1 MNSLQGESDI
11 LVVGAGAKAAALA
24 AKVHTINTLGL
35 AEISMTVIEK
45 TEPAASWL
53 GRNGMTSGEEPLA
66 IPPVKDVGFP
76 YQSSRQ
82 FGSLGD
88 AIDGELLPLTW
99 QRFAMERHEYAAWVN
114 AGSPSVMHRD
124 YGEYLGW
131 VLEQTTEGICIYDG
145 RVTEIALADGHDR
158 WEVEVAERGRPEDP
172 ERHFGHSLVL
182 TGPGVHRHFPH
193 DPDVEPR
200 VFHCDSRREEFA
212 RVPEG
217 EAVEIAIIGGGES
230 ALSALVFLRDLRPE
244 ARLTI
249 YTPTLPL
256 SRGESF
262 LENRVFADP
271 DNVDWEHLDSQTRRD
286 FVKHCDRGV
295 FDASVL
301 ERISDDDHL
310 SFVTG
315 RAVHVSLAGDG
326 EGALLEFDSPSEGMC
341 SQRYDFVI
349 NCTGF
354 DLLRQLRGLFPDA
367 VRDEVEEQCGPLW
380 DAPPQTEV
388 PIGRGLELEGVRPR
402 LHIPGL
408 GGLRQGPGF
417 ANLGSLGLLAN
428 RVLQPLLSELEPT
441 FAGVSETME
450 DKSLLL
456 D

>member
-1 MNSLQGESDI
+1 MSDSDSDI
-11 LVVGAGAKAAALA
+11 LIVGAGAKAAALA

-66 IPPVKDVGFP
+66 IPPIKDVGFP

-82 FGSLGD
+82 FGELGD
-88 AIDGELLPLTW
+88 RIDAALLPLTW
-99 QRFAMERHEYAAWVN
+99 QHFAMERHEYAAWVN
-114 AGSPSVMHRD
+114 SGSPSVMHKD

-131 VLEQTTEGICIYDG
+131 VLERATEGVSIYDG
-145 RVTEIALADGHDR
+145 RVTEVSLNEDRDR
-158 WEVEVAERGRPEDP
+158 WQVEVAERGRPEDP
-172 ERHFGHSLVL
+172 ERHCGRNLVL

-193 DPDVEPR
+193 DPEVESR

-212 RVPEG
+212 RVPQG
-217 EAVEIAIIGGGES
+217 QRVEIAIVGGGES

-244 ARLTI
+244 AYLTV

-271 DNVDWEHLDSQTRRD
+271 DNVGWEHLDVETRRD

-301 ERISDDDHL
+301 ERIADDDHL

-315 RAVHVSLAGDG
+315 RAVHVALADDGD
-326 EGALLEFDSPSEGMC
+326 AAVLEFDSPAEGMQT
-341 SQRYDFVI
+341 QRYDFVI

-380 DAPPQTEV
+380 DAPPQTET

-428 RVLQPLLSELEPT
+428 RVLQPLLSELDPS
-441 FAGVSETME
+441 FAGISETME
-450 DKSLLL
+450 DRSLLL

>member
-1 MNSLQGESDI
+1 MSESDI
-11 LVVGAGAKAAALA
+11 LIVGAGAKAAALA
-24 AKVHTINTLGL
+24 AKVHTINALGL

-45 TEPAASWL
+45 TEPAASWK

-66 IPPVKDVGFP
+66 IPPIKDVGFP
-76 YQSSRQ
+76 YQSSRL
-82 FGSLGD
+82 FGALGD
-88 AIDGELLPLTW
+88 EIDAALLPFTW
-99 QRFAMERHEYAAWVN
+99 QRYAMERHEWAAWVN
-114 AGSPSVMHRD
+114 SGSPSVLHRD
-124 YGEYLGW
+124 YGEYLSW
-131 VLEQTTEGICIYDG
+131 VLERATEGVGVFDG
-145 RVTEIALADGHDR
+145 RVTEVTLPDEHDA
-158 WEVEVAERGRPEDP
+158 WQVEVAERGRPQDP
-172 ERHFGHSLVL
+172 ERQAGRNLVL

-193 DPDVEPR
+193 DPDVESR
-200 VFHCDSRREEFA
+200 VFHCDSRREEFT

-217 EAVEIAIIGGGES
+217 EAVEIAIVGGGES
-230 ALSALVFLRDLRPE
+230 ALSALVFLRDLRPA

-271 DNVDWEHLDSQTRRD
+271 DNVGWEHIDLETRRD

-295 FDASVL
+295 FDQTVL
-301 ERISDDDHL
+301 ARIADDDHL

-315 RAVHVSLAGDG
+315 RAVHVALTGDR
-326 EGALLEFDSPSEGMC
+326 EGALLEFESPSEGMRTE
-341 SQRYDFVI
+341 RYDFVI

-380 DAPPQTEV
+380 DGPPQGEV

-428 RVLQPLLSELEPT
+428 RVLQPLLEEL
-441 FAGVSETME
+441 GVPVAPNSAKMQ

>member
-1 MNSLQGESDI
+1 MSESDI
-11 LVVGAGAKAAALA
+11 LVVGAGAKAAAIA
-24 AKVHTINTLGL
+24 AKVHAINTLGYG
-35 AEISMTVIEK
+35 EISMTVVEK

-66 IPPVKDVGFP
+66 IPPIKDIGFP

-82 FGSLGD
+82 FGEVGD
-88 AIDGELLPLTW
+88 EIDAALLPFSW

-114 AGSPSVMHRD
+114 SGSPSVMHRD

-131 VLEQTTEGICIYDG
+131 VLKRATAGVSIYGG
-145 RVTEIALADGHDR
+145 RVTEVTLSEDR
-158 WEVEVAERGRPEDP
+158 DSWQVDVAERGRPQDP
-172 ERHFGHSLVL
+172 ERHRGRVLIL

-193 DPDVEPR
+193 DPEVEAR

-212 RVPEG
+212 RVPES
-217 EAVEIAIIGGGES
+217 EAVEIAIVGGGES
-230 ALSALVFLRDLRPE
+230 ALSALVFLRALRPA
-244 ARLTI
+244 ARLTVF
-249 YTPTLPL
+249 TPTLPL

-271 DNVDWEHLDSQTRRD
+271 DNVAWEHLDVETRRD

-301 ERISDDDHL
+301 ERIADDDHL
-310 SFVTG
+310 SFITG
-315 RAVHVSLAGDG
+315 RAMHVSLASDG
-326 EGALLEFDSPSEGMC
+326 EGALLEFASPSEGER

-380 DAPPQTEV
+380 DRPPQTEV
-388 PIGRGLELEGVRPR
+388 PIGRGLELEGMRPR

-428 RVLQPLLSELEPT
+428 RVLQPLLSEMGAP
-441 FAGVSETME
+441 FAGISETIE

>member
-1 MNSLQGESDI
+1 MSDSDI
-11 LVVGAGAKAAALA
+11 LIVGAGAKAAAIA

-35 AEISMTVIEK
+35 GEISMTVIEK

-66 IPPVKDVGFP
+66 IPPIKDIGFP

-82 FGSLGD
+82 FGEVGD
-88 AIDGELLPLTW
+88 EIDAALLPFTW

-114 AGSPSVMHRD
+114 SGSPSVRHCD

-131 VLEQTTEGICIYDG
+131 VLERATEGVTIYDG
-145 RVTEIALADGHDR
+145 RVTEVTLAEGRDR
-158 WEVEVAERGRPEDP
+158 WQVEVAERGRSEDP
-172 ERHFGHSLVL
+172 ERHTGGVLVL

-193 DPDVEPR
+193 DPEVESR

-212 RVPEG
+212 RVPED
-217 EAVEIAIIGGGES
+217 EPAEIAIIGGGES
-230 ALSALVFLRDLRPE
+230 ALSALVFLRDLRPQ
-244 ARLTI
+244 ARLTV
-249 YTPTLPL
+249 YTPMLPL

-271 DNVDWEHLDSQTRRD
+271 DNVGWEHLDIETRRD

-295 FDASVL
+295 FDQTVL
-301 ERISDDDHL
+301 ARIADDDHL
-310 SFVTG
+310 SFICG
-315 RAVHVSLAGDG
+315 RAIHVALASGG
-326 EGALLEFDSPSEGMC
+326 EGALLEFESPSDGIRSE
-341 SQRYDFVI
+341 RYDFVI

-380 DAPPQTEV
+380 DGPPQTEV
-388 PIGRGLELEGVRPR
+388 PIGRGLELEGMRPR

-428 RVLQPLLSELEPT
+428 RVLTPLLAELGAP
-441 FAGVSETME
+441 FAGVSETIKDE
-450 DKSLLL
+450 SLLL

>member
-1 MNSLQGESDI
+1 MSESDI
-11 LVVGAGAKAAALA
+11 LIVGAGAKAAAIA

-35 AEISMTVIEK
+35 GEISMTVIEK

-66 IPPVKDVGFP
+66 IPPIKDIGFP

-82 FGSLGD
+82 FGPIGD
-88 AIDGELLPLTW
+88 EIDAALLPLSW
-99 QRFAMERHEYAAWVN
+99 QRFAMERHEYASWVN
-114 AGSPSVMHRD
+114 SGSPSVLHQD
-124 YGEYLGW
+124 YGAYLGW
-131 VLEQTTEGICIYDG
+131 VLERATEGVTIYDG
-145 RVTEIALADGHDR
+145 RVTEVSLADGGDS
-158 WEVEVAERGRPEDP
+158 WQVEVAERGRREDP
-172 ERHFGHSLVL
+172 ERHSGRALIL

-193 DPDVEPR
+193 DPDVESR

-212 RVPEG
+212 RVPDEP
-217 EAVEIAIIGGGES
+217 VEIAIVGGGES
-230 ALSALVFLRDLRPE
+230 ALSALVFLRDLKPQ

-271 DNVDWEHLDSQTRRD
+271 DNVDWEHLDIETRRD

-295 FDASVL
+295 FDSSVL
-301 ERISDDDHL
+301 ARIADDDHL
-310 SFVTG
+310 AFIAG
-315 RAVHVSLAGDG
+315 RAVHVSLADDG
-326 EGALLEFDSPSEGMC
+326 EAAVLEFESPAEGMC

-367 VRDEVEEQCGPLW
+367 VRDVVEEQCGPLW
-380 DAPPQTEV
+380 DRPPKTEV
-388 PIGRGLELEGVRPR
+388 PIGRALELKDVNPR

-408 GGLRQGPGF
+408 GGLSQGPGF

-428 RVLQPLLSELEPT
+428 RVLSPLLTELGAP
-441 FAGVSETME
+441 FAGVSDTIK
-450 DKSLLL
+450 DQSLLL

>member
-1 MNSLQGESDI
+1 MSESDI
-11 LVVGAGAKAAALA
+11 LIVGAGAKAAAIG
-24 AKVHTINTLGL
+24 AKVHILNTLGL

-66 IPPVKDVGFP
+66 IPPIKDIGFP

-82 FGSLGD
+82 FGAVGD
-88 AIDGELLPLTW
+88 EIDAALLPFSW

-114 AGSPSVMHRD
+114 SGSPSVLHQD
-124 YGEYLGW
+124 YGAYLGW
-131 VLEQTTEGICIYDG
+131 VLERATEGITIYDG
-145 RVTEIALADGHDR
+145 RVTEVSLADGGDS
-158 WEVEVAERGRPEDP
+158 WQVEVAERGRSEDP
-172 ERHFGHSLVL
+172 ERHSGRVLIL

-193 DPDVEPR
+193 DPDVESH

-212 RVPEG
+212 RVPDEP
-217 EAVEIAIIGGGES
+217 VEIAIIGGGES
-230 ALSALVFLRDLRPE
+230 ALSALVFLRDLKPQ

-271 DNVDWEHLDSQTRRD
+271 DNVAWEHLDIETRRD

-295 FDASVL
+295 FDQTVL
-301 ERISDDDHL
+301 ERIADDDHL
-310 SFVTG
+310 SFVAG
-315 RAVHVSLAGDG
+315 RAVHVSLADDG
-326 EGALLEFDSPSEGMC
+326 EAALLEFESPSEGMQA
-341 SQRYDFVI
+341 QRYDFVI

-367 VRDEVEEQCGPLW
+367 VRDVVEEQCGPLW
-380 DAPPQTEV
+380 DRPPKTEV
-388 PIGRGLELEGVRPR
+388 PIGRALELKDVHPR

-408 GGLRQGPGF
+408 GGLSQGPGF

-428 RVLQPLLSELEPT
+428 RVLTPLLSELGAP
-441 FAGVSETME
+441 FAGVSETIK
-450 DKSLLL
+450 DQSLLL